1 MEKSAW
7 CDGDLRVR
15 KRRDAGVTMQKFTE
29 AKDAA
34 LVLGDLG
41 VQFSLPPALILDQFQ
56 QLVRRRRQ
64 RSDVPNS

>member
-1 MEKSAW
+1 
-7 CDGDLRVR
+7 
-15 KRRDAGVTMQKFTE
+15 MQKFTE

-41 VQFSLPPALILDQFQ
+41 VQFSLPPALVLDQFQ